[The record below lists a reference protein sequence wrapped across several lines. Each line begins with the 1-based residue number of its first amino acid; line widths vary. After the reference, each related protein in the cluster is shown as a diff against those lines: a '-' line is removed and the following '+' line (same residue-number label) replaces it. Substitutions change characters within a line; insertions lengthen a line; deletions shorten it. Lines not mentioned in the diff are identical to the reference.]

1 MPPKAKGKAKVTQKE
16 SKESY
21 SQDSAKTPSW
31 FELIRKN
38 DQGPRSSSK
47 TKTPDQSSSRLSK
60 VLPNQNQN
68 LDQKVSIETTSML
81 PMVSMDE
88 IARTNALVLA
98 NIFSQNKEM
107 ADLKAP

>member
-1 MPPKAKGKAKVTQKE
+1 MPPKAKGKAKITQKE

-21 SQDSAKTPSW
+21 SQDSVKIPSW

-38 DQGPRSSSK
+38 DQGPSSSSK
-47 TKTPDQSSSRLSK
+47 TKTPDQSTSGSSK
-60 VLPNQNQN
+60 NLPNHGQ
-68 LDQKVSIETTSML
+68 DPKVSKETADML

-98 NIFSQNKEM
+98 NIFS
-107 ADLKAP
+107 